1 MSLCSEDS
9 LAVGEPLAG
18 TAPVARVWLVVE
30 NPGPWGRDALRESPL
45 PEPARAVLLAA
56 KERGIGVLLARRPE
70 RLDRS
75 RVDGVNVW
83 VARSAAGGVRMRHA
97 VLESLEPLSGWDLD
111 ALAAGALPA
120 LGSAAPEPVLFV
132 CTHGKRD
139 QCCAQRGRAL
149 ITALLAEADA
159 PLAARVWECSHVGG
173 HRFAPVTLSLPSGTV
188 HGRLDLEQAREVLS
202 RQEAGRVLPERM
214 RGRTCF
220 PEPLQA
226 ADIAVRQAERI
237 DGCDDLDVLVVREDR
252 AVPVE
257 LGWAVPTGSVELEVR
272 HVDGR
277 AWRVRVAHT
286 TDPAVRPESCGADPV
301 PVHSWTATG
310 VAPAPDW
317 RTGR

>member
-1 MSLCSEDS
+1 VSQCSEDS

-18 TAPVARVWLVVE
+18 TAPVARTWVVVE

-45 PEPARAVLLAA
+45 PEPARTVLLAA
-56 KERGIGVLLARRPE
+56 KERGVGVLLARRPE

-75 RVDGVNVW
+75 RLDGVNVW

-97 VLESLEPLSGWDLD
+97 VLDSLDPLSGWDLD
-111 ALAAGALPA
+111 ALAAGVLPA
-120 LGSAAPEPVLFV
+120 LGSAAPQPVLFV

-149 ITALLAEADA
+149 ITALLAEADPA
-159 PLAARVWECSHVGG
+159 LQARVWECSHVGG

-188 HGRLDLEQAREVLS
+188 HGRLDVEQAREVLS
-202 RQEAGRVLPERM
+202 RQEAGTVLPEQM
-214 RGRTCF
+214 RGRSCF

-226 ADIAVRQAERI
+226 ADIAVRRAEGI
-237 DGCDDLDVLVVREDR
+237 VGCDDLDVLVVRDDR
-252 AVPVE
+252 AVPVA

-277 AWRVRVAHT
+277 AWRVSVQHA
-286 TDPAVRPESCGADPV
+286 TDAAVRPESCGAEPGPVHAWKASDPV
-301 PVHSWTATG
+301 TTTP
-310 VAPAPDW
+310 W
-317 RTGR
+317 R